1 MSETKY
7 AYLRRDNLV
16 HSVVVYRAAQDLW
29 EDYIPDAGTSN
40 NARQLVDLL
49 NADLAVPP
57 TEAPVTNVL
66 NVNIP
71 EKPSPFFHWN
81 GEESFALQE
90 FLGAQFAGYKNE
102 NVSGQFEDK
111 IWVGVFNGEETFD
124 YTNPGY
130 FVRLPDNRI
139 VFITDLA

>member
-1 MSETKY
+1 MSGKEF
-7 AYLRRDNLV
+7 AYLRDNLGDKV
-16 HSVVVYRAAQDLW
+16 IMKREGRESW
-29 EDYIPDAGTSN
+29 ETYIPDAGDQRTG
-40 NARQLVDLL
+40 RELVEILT
-49 NADLAVPP
+49 AWHSEPP

-66 NVNIP
+66 NVSIP
-71 EKPSPFFHWN
+71 EKQSPFFHWN
-81 GEESFALQE
+81 GEESVALQE

-102 NVSGQFEDK
+102 NVSGQLADK
-111 IWVGVFNGEETFD
+111 IWVAVFNGQETFD